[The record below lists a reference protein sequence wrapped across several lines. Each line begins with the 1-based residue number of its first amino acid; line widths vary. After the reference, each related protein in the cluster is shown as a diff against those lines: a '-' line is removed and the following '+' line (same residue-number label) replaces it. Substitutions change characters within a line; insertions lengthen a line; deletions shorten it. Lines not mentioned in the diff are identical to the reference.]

1 MHFLM
6 KLMLIFFI
14 LLSLFSFGQNMEKHL
29 WKNRVLLI
37 YSIDEKSQKLENQL
51 TILTEHKKKLLERKI
66 VVYSFTEKRYS
77 FNFKNKW
84 ENSEI
89 LYSKFNPKNELFRVI
104 LIGLDGKIKLEQPTI
119 LSTEKLFTIID
130 RMPIRKRE
138 IRNKN

>member
-89 LYSKFNPKNELFRVI
+89 LYSKFNPKNEAFRVI
-104 LIGLDGKIKLEQPTI
+104 LIGLDGKIKLEQSTI

-130 RMPIRKRE
+130 GMPIRKRE
-138 IRNKN
+138 IQNKN

>member
-1 MHFLM
+1 M
-6 KLMLIFFI
+6 KILLIFFI
-14 LLSLFSFGQNMEKHL
+14 LLSHFSLGQNMEKHL
-29 WKNRVLLI
+29 WENRVLLI

-51 TILTEHKKKLLERKI
+51 TILREHKKKLLERKI
-66 VVYSFTEKRYS
+66 VVYSFTERYS

-89 LYSKFNPKNELFRVI
+89 LYSKFNPKNEAFRVI
-104 LIGLDGKIKLEQPTI
+104 LIGLDGKIKLEQSTI

-130 RMPIRKRE
+130 GMPIRKRE

>member
-1 MHFLM
+1 M
-6 KLMLIFFI
+6 KILLIFFI
-14 LLSLFSFGQNMEKHL
+14 LLSHFSLGQNMEKHL
-29 WKNRVLLI
+29 WENRVLLI

-89 LYSKFNPKNELFRVI
+89 LYSKFNPKNEAFRVI